1 MSEKK
6 ILQENIDTG
15 FRLKKVREKMRL
27 TQEAF
32 AAKLGISVSAYKKLE
47 SGENGLSTRMLR
59 MLKKENIS
67 SDYLLFGEV
76 RPVEQL
82 WVEVENSKAED
93 KMEILVRLIL
103 DRSKDETSGERMSEK
118 SVMNLLST
126 ILGKDS

>member
-82 WVEVENSKAED
+82 WVEVENSKNEE

-118 SVMNLLST
+118 SVMNLLSN